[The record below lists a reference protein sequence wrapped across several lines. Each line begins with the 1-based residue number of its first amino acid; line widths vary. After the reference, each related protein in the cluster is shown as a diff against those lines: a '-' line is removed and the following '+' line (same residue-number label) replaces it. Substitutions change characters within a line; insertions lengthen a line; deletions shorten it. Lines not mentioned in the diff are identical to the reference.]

1 MWLSKMSD
9 LLLSL
14 ILEVVFLVFCVITMV
29 IILRT
34 YLDIRESIY
43 LGLMLFFAAM
53 LFNSIFRITH
63 LFFIEL
69 DLVIGAKLS
78 LSNIIALL
86 IFTIQLRF
94 FFYLKK
100 LKKLYWLPLVA
111 SFYIGFGLFLNDSLI
126 LFISYAVIIGFIIP
140 VILLRE
146 GRKTRNGLA
155 FGLGLFFLIYGLGKM
170 LQIPIVPDFVS
181 EILRIVGIIVSTLA
195 VLEFFDKYLFHDREE
210 KERIQSAW
218 ISKLT
223 AKK

>member
-1 MWLSKMSD
+1 MSD
-9 LLLSL
+9 LLIFL
-14 ILEVVFLVFCVITMV
+14 ILEVVFLIFCVITIL
-29 IILRT
+29 IILKT

-43 LGLMLFFAAM
+43 LGLMVFFVAM
-53 LFNSIFRITH
+53 LFNSIFRITN
-63 LFFIEL
+63 LFFIDL
-69 DLVIGAKLS
+69 DLTIGAKLS

-86 IFTIQLRF
+86 IFSIQLRF
-94 FFYLKK
+94 FLYIKK

-111 SFYIGFGLFLNDSLI
+111 SFYIGFGLFVNVSLVF
-126 LFISYAVIIGFIIP
+126 FISYAVVIGFVIP

-170 LQIPIVPDFVS
+170 LQVPLVP
-181 EILRIVGIIVSTLA
+181 EILRIIGIIVSTLA
-195 VLEFFDKYLFHDREE
+195 VLEFFDKYLFHDKEE

>member
-9 LLLSL
+9 LLVSL
-14 ILEVVFLVFCVITMV
+14 TLEMIFLFFSVITII

-34 YLDIRESIY
+34 YLENRESVYI
-43 LGLMLFFAAM
+43 GLISFFAAM
-53 LFNSIFRITH
+53 LFNSIFRVTNLFNIT
-63 LFFIEL
+63 L
-69 DLVIGAKLS
+69 DLVLGARLS
-78 LSNIIALL
+78 FSNVIALVIFDIQL
-86 IFTIQLRF
+86 IFFL
-94 FFYLKK
+94 YLKK
-100 LKKLYWLPLVA
+100 LKKFYYLPIVA
-111 SFYIGFGLFLNDSLI
+111 SFYLGFGLYVDETLI
-126 LFISYAVIIGFIIP
+126 FFISYAVVIGFVIP
-140 VILLRE
+140 VILIRE

-170 LQIPIVPDFVS
+170 LQVPIVP

>member
-1 MWLSKMSD
+1 MSD
-9 LLLSL
+9 
-14 ILEVVFLVFCVITMV
+14 FLVSLTLEIIFLIFCVITII

-34 YLDIRESIY
+34 YFENRESVYI
-43 LGLMLFFAAM
+43 GLIAFFAAM
-53 LFNSIFRITH
+53 LFNSIFRVTNLFNIT
-63 LFFIEL
+63 L
-69 DLVIGAKLS
+69 DLVFGARLS
-78 LSNIIALL
+78 FSNIIALVIFDIQL
-86 IFTIQLRF
+86 IFFL
-94 FFYLKK
+94 YLKK
-100 LKKLYWLPLVA
+100 LKKFYYLPIVA
-111 SFYIGFGLFLNDSLI
+111 SFYLGFGLYVNETLI
-126 LFISYAVIIGFIIP
+126 FFISYAVVIGFVIP

-170 LQIPIVPDFVS
+170 LQIPIVPDFVP

-195 VLEFFDKYLFHDREE
+195 VLEFFDKYLFHDKEE

>member
-1 MWLSKMSD
+1 MSD
-9 LLLSL
+9 
-14 ILEVVFLVFCVITMV
+14 FLVSLTLEIIFLIFCVITII

-34 YLDIRESIY
+34 YFENRESVYI
-43 LGLMLFFAAM
+43 GLIAFFAAM
-53 LFNSIFRITH
+53 LFNSIYRVTN
-63 LFFIEL
+63 L
-69 DLVIGAKLS
+69 DLVIGGGLS
-78 LSNIIALL
+78 FSNFVALIIFDIQL
-86 IFTIQLRF
+86 IFFL
-94 FFYLKK
+94 YLKK
-100 LKKLYWLPLVA
+100 LKRFYYLPIVA
-111 SFYIGFGLFLNDSLI
+111 SFYLGFGLYVNETLI
-126 LFISYAVIIGFIIP
+126 FFISYAVVIGFIIP

-170 LQIPIVPDFVS
+170 LQIPIVPDFVP

-195 VLEFFDKYLFHDREE
+195 VLEFFDKYLFHDKEE

>member
-1 MWLSKMSD
+1 MSD
-9 LLLSL
+9 LLFPL
-14 ILEVVFLVFCVITMV
+14 ILEIVFLIFCVITIL
-29 IILRT
+29 IIIRT
-34 YLDIRESIY
+34 YLEIKESIY
-43 LGLMLFFAAM
+43 LGLIVFFAAM
-53 LFNSIFRITH
+53 LFNSIFRLTN
-63 LFFIEL
+63 LFFIDL
-69 DLVIGAKLS
+69 DLVLGIRLS

-86 IFTIQLRF
+86 IFSIQLRF

-111 SFYIGFGLFLNDSLI
+111 SFYIGFGLYINDTLI

-170 LQIPIVPDFVS
+170 LQVPIIP
-181 EILRIVGIIVSTLA
+181 EILRIIGIIISTLA
-195 VLEFFDKYLFHDREE
+195 VLEFFDKHLFHDKDE
-210 KERIQSAW
+210 KEKIQNAW

>member
-1 MWLSKMSD
+1 MSD
-9 LLLSL
+9 LVVSL
-14 ILEVVFLVFCVITMV
+14 ILEVVFLIFCIITMV

-53 LFNSIFRITH
+53 LFISIFRITN
-63 LFFIEL
+63 LFFIGL
-69 DLVIGAKLS
+69 DLVIGARLS
-78 LSNIIALL
+78 ISNILALL
-86 IFTIQLRF
+86 VFTIQLRF

-100 LKKLYWLPLVA
+100 LKKLYWLPLVS
-111 SFYIGFGLFLNDSLI
+111 SFYIGFGLFINDSLI
-126 LFISYAVIIGFIIP
+126 FFISYAVVIGFIIP

-155 FGLGLFFLIYGLGKM
+155 FGLGLFFLLYGLSKM
-170 LQIPIVPDFVS
+170 IQVPIIP
-181 EILRIVGIIVSTLA
+181 ELLRIAAIIVCTLA
-195 VLEFFDKYLFHDREE
+195 VLEFFDKLIFQDKEE

>member
-1 MWLSKMSD
+1 
-9 LLLSL
+9 
-14 ILEVVFLVFCVITMV
+14 MV
-29 IILRT
+29 
-34 YLDIRESIY
+34 
-43 LGLMLFFAAM
+43 FFAAM
-53 LFNSIFRITH
+53 LFNSIFRITN
-63 LFFIEL
+63 LFFLDL

-86 IFTIQLRF
+86 IFSIQLRF
-94 FFYLKK
+94 FLYLKK
-100 LKKLYWLPLVA
+100 LKKLYWLPLIA
-111 SFYIGFGLFLNDSLI
+111 SFYLGFGLFVNESLI
-126 LFISYAVIIGFIIP
+126 FFISYAVVIGFIIP

-170 LQIPIVPDFVS
+170 LQVPIVP
-181 EILRIVGIIVSTLA
+181 EILRILGIIVSTLA
-195 VLEFFDKYLFHDREE
+195 VLEFFDKYLFHDKEE

>member
-1 MWLSKMSD
+1 MSD
-9 LLLSL
+9 
-14 ILEVVFLVFCVITMV
+14 FLVSLTLEIIFLIFCVITII

-34 YLDIRESIY
+34 YFENKESVYI
-43 LGLMLFFAAM
+43 GLIAFFAAM
-53 LFNSIFRITH
+53 LFNSIFRVTNI
-63 LFFIEL
+63 
-69 DLVIGAKLS
+69 VIIFGARLS
-78 LSNIIALL
+78 FSNIIALVIFDIQL
-86 IFTIQLRF
+86 IFFL
-94 FFYLKK
+94 YLKK
-100 LKKLYWLPLVA
+100 LKKFYYLPIVA
-111 SFYIGFGLFLNDSLI
+111 SFYLGFGLYENETLI
-126 LFISYAVIIGFIIP
+126 FFISYAVVIGFIIP

-170 LQIPIVPDFVS
+170 LEIPIVPEFVP

>member
-1 MWLSKMSD
+1 MSKMSD
-9 LLLSL
+9 IVIFL
-14 ILEVVFLVFCVITMV
+14 ILEVVFLIFCIITIL
-29 IILRT
+29 IILKT
-34 YLDIRESIY
+34 YFEIRESIY
-43 LGLMLFFAAM
+43 LGLMVFFVAM
-53 LFNSIFRITH
+53 LFNSIFRITN

-94 FFYLKK
+94 FLYIKK
-100 LKKLYWLPLVA
+100 LKKLYWLPLIA
-111 SFYIGFGLFLNDSLI
+111 SFYIGFGLFVNVSLVF
-126 LFISYAVIIGFIIP
+126 FISYAVVIGFVIP
-140 VILLRE
+140 IILLRE

-170 LQIPIVPDFVS
+170 LQVPFIP
-181 EILRIVGIIVSTLA
+181 EILRIIGIIVSTLA
-195 VLEFFDKYLFHDREE
+195 VLEFFDKYIFHDKEE

-223 AKK
+223 TDK

>member
-1 MWLSKMSD
+1 MSD
-9 LLLSL
+9 IVIFL
-14 ILEVVFLVFCVITMV
+14 ILEVVFLIFCVITIL
-29 IILRT
+29 IILKT
-34 YLDIRESIY
+34 YFEIRESIY
-43 LGLMLFFAAM
+43 LGLMVFFVAM
-53 LFNSIFRITH
+53 LFNSIFRITN

-94 FFYLKK
+94 FLYIKK
-100 LKKLYWLPLVA
+100 LKKLYWLPLIT
-111 SFYIGFGLFLNDSLI
+111 SFYIGFGLFVNVSLVF
-126 LFISYAVIIGFIIP
+126 FISYAVVIGFVIP

-170 LQIPIVPDFVS
+170 LQVPLVP
-181 EILRIVGIIVSTLA
+181 EILRIIGIIVSTLA
-195 VLEFFDKYLFHDREE
+195 VLEFFDKYIFHDKEE

>member
-1 MWLSKMSD
+1 MSKMSD
-9 LLLSL
+9 LLIFL
-14 ILEVVFLVFCVITMV
+14 ILEVVFLIFCVITIL
-29 IILRT
+29 IILKT

-43 LGLMLFFAAM
+43 LGLMVFFVAM
-53 LFNSIFRITH
+53 LFNSIFRITN
-63 LFFIEL
+63 LFFIDL
-69 DLVIGAKLS
+69 DLTIGAKLS

-86 IFTIQLRF
+86 IFSIQLRF
-94 FFYLKK
+94 FLYIKK

-111 SFYIGFGLFLNDSLI
+111 SFYIGFGLFVNVSLVF
-126 LFISYAVIIGFIIP
+126 FISYAVVIGFVIP

-170 LQIPIVPDFVS
+170 LQVPLVP
-181 EILRIVGIIVSTLA
+181 EILRIIGIIVSTLA
-195 VLEFFDKYLFHDREE
+195 VLEFFDKYLFHDKEE

>member
-1 MWLSKMSD
+1 MSD
-9 LLLSL
+9 LLVSL
-14 ILEVVFLVFCVITMV
+14 TLEMIFLFFSVITII

-34 YLDIRESIY
+34 YLENRESVYI
-43 LGLMLFFAAM
+43 GLISFFAAM
-53 LFNSIFRITH
+53 LFNSIFRVTNLFNIT
-63 LFFIEL
+63 L
-69 DLVIGAKLS
+69 DLVLGARLS
-78 LSNIIALL
+78 FSNIIALVIFDIQL
-86 IFTIQLRF
+86 IFFL
-94 FFYLKK
+94 YLKK
-100 LKKLYWLPLVA
+100 LKKFYYLPIVA
-111 SFYIGFGLFLNDSLI
+111 SFYLGFGLYVDETLI
-126 LFISYAVIIGFIIP
+126 FFISYAVVIGFIIP
-140 VILLRE
+140 VILIRE

-170 LQIPIVPDFVS
+170 LQVPIVP

>member
-1 MWLSKMSD
+1 MSD
-9 LLLSL
+9 
-14 ILEVVFLVFCVITMV
+14 FLVSLTLEIIFLFFCVITII

-34 YLDIRESIY
+34 YFENRESVYI
-43 LGLMLFFAAM
+43 GLIAFFAAM
-53 LFNSIFRITH
+53 LFNSIFRVTNLFNIT
-63 LFFIEL
+63 L
-69 DLVIGAKLS
+69 DLVLGARLS
-78 LSNIIALL
+78 FSNIIALVIFDIQL
-86 IFTIQLRF
+86 IFFL
-94 FFYLKK
+94 YLKK
-100 LKKLYWLPLVA
+100 LKKFYYLPIVA
-111 SFYIGFGLFLNDSLI
+111 SFYLGFGLYVDETLI
-126 LFISYAVIIGFIIP
+126 FFISYAVVIGFIIP
-140 VILLRE
+140 VILIRE

-170 LQIPIVPDFVS
+170 LQVPIVP

>member
-1 MWLSKMSD
+1 MSD
-9 LLLSL
+9 
-14 ILEVVFLVFCVITMV
+14 FLVSLTLEIIFLFFSVITII

-34 YLDIRESIY
+34 YLENRESVYI
-43 LGLMLFFAAM
+43 GLIAFFAAM
-53 LFNSIFRITH
+53 LFNSIFRVTNLFNIT
-63 LFFIEL
+63 L
-69 DLVIGAKLS
+69 DLVLGARLS
-78 LSNIIALL
+78 FSNVIALVIFDIQL
-86 IFTIQLRF
+86 IFFL
-94 FFYLKK
+94 YLKK
-100 LKKLYWLPLVA
+100 LKKFYYLPIVA
-111 SFYIGFGLFLNDSLI
+111 SFYLGFGLYVDETLI
-126 LFISYAVIIGFIIP
+126 FFISYAVVIGFVIP
-140 VILLRE
+140 VILIRE

-170 LQIPIVPDFVS
+170 LQVPIVP

>member
-9 LLLSL
+9 
-14 ILEVVFLVFCVITMV
+14 FLVSLTLEIIFLIFCVITII

-34 YLDIRESIY
+34 YFENRESVYI
-43 LGLMLFFAAM
+43 GLIAFFAAM
-53 LFNSIFRITH
+53 LFNSIFRVTNLFNIT
-63 LFFIEL
+63 L
-69 DLVIGAKLS
+69 DLVFGARLS
-78 LSNIIALL
+78 FSNIIALVIFDIQL
-86 IFTIQLRF
+86 IFFL
-94 FFYLKK
+94 YLKK
-100 LKKLYWLPLVA
+100 LKKFYYLPIVA
-111 SFYIGFGLFLNDSLI
+111 SFYLGFGLYIDETLI
-126 LFISYAVIIGFIIP
+126 FFISYAVVIGFIIP
-140 VILLRE
+140 VILIRE

-170 LQIPIVPDFVS
+170 LQVPIVP

-195 VLEFFDKYLFHDREE
+195 VLEFFDKYLFHDKEE

>member
-1 MWLSKMSD
+1 MWLRKMSD
-9 LLLSL
+9 ILVSL
-14 ILEVVFLVFCVITMV
+14 ILEIVFLIFCVITIL

-34 YLDIRESIY
+34 YLENRESVYI
-43 LGLMLFFAAM
+43 GLMIFFAAM
-53 LFNSIFRITH
+53 LFNSIFRVTN

-69 DLVIGAKLS
+69 DLVFGARLS
-78 LSNIIALL
+78 FSNIIALI
-86 IFTIQLRF
+86 IFDIQLLF
-94 FFYLKK
+94 FLYLKK
-100 LKKLYWLPLVA
+100 LNKFYYLPFVA
-111 SFYIGFGLFLNDSLI
+111 SFYLGFGLFVNDSLI
-126 LFISYAVIIGFIIP
+126 FFISYAVVIGFIIP

-170 LQIPIVPDFVS
+170 LQVPLVP
-181 EILRIVGIIVSTLA
+181 EILRILGIIVSTLA
-195 VLEFFDKYLFHDREE
+195 VLEFFDKYLFHDKEE